1 MPHEWIIDV
10 LTDLGRFA
18 RKNGMHATAAELKD
32 VCLVAMAEMA
42 EIEAGQGTTGQG
54 EIAPGKIGP
63 GEIGPS
69 EIGPGGI
76 GEAGQ
81 VTGNEGAT
89 GKPDRH
95 LAESDV
101 A

>member
-54 EIAPGKIGP
+54 EIGPGDIGP
-63 GEIGPS
+63 GEF
-69 EIGPGGI
+69 GPGGI